1 MIETNPDHVED
12 GALIIDETAPVI
24 TVDGP
29 SGSGKGTLCQIL
41 ANQLGWNL
49 LDSGALY
56 RLTALAAQKHGVALD
71 DEALL
76 EAIAEHL
83 DVEFKANEN
92 ANGVQTILE
101 GEDVTSDIRTE
112 TVGGMAS
119 QVAAINDVRQ
129 ALLGRQK
136 AFQQKPGLI
145 ADGRDMGTVVFP
157 QAPIKIFLTASAEAR
172 AERRYKQLI
181 ENGNSASLAAILED
195 VRARDERDTNRV
207 VAPLKP
213 AEDALVID
221 STQMSIEEVVATVL
235 EKVAE
240 ADLAS

>member
-12 GALIIDETAPVI
+12 GALIIDNTAPVI

-41 ANQLGWNL
+41 ANKLNWNL

-56 RLTALAAQKHGVALD
+56 RLTALAAQKHAVALD

-76 EAIAEHL
+76 EALAEHL
-83 DVEFKANEN
+83 DVEFKASEN
-92 ANGVQTILE
+92 ADGVQTLLE
-101 GEDVTSDIRTE
+101 GEDVSRDIRTE
-112 TVGGMAS
+112 TMGGMAS

-136 AFQQKPGLI
+136 AFQQQPGLI

-157 QAPIKIFLTASAEAR
+157 QAQIKVFLTASAEAR

-195 VRARDERDTNRV
+195 VCARDERDTNRA

-213 AEDALVID
+213 ADDAIVID
-221 STQMSIEEVVATVL
+221 STTMSIEQVVETVL
-235 EKVAE
+235 AKVAQ
-240 ADLAS
+240 ADLAG